1 MPVPSALEAELAREA
16 GQLEAARAALAAM
29 RQRTAELTRSDAG
42 GDPFS
47 AEMLARTLARRMEQL
62 LDDGTTPLFF
72 GRLDFSAG
80 RYAGETFHVGRRHVT
95 DAAGEPLV
103 VDWRAPVATAFYQ
116 ASAVDP
122 EGVRRR
128 RRFGFDGGRLTS
140 FEDERLAAGE
150 ESGLASPLLTEEIE
164 RPRVGPM
171 RDIVATIQPDQDVLV
186 RAALETSLCIQGAP
200 GTGKTAVGLHRV
212 AYLLYAHRERLHRAG
227 VLVVGPNT
235 AFLRYIA
242 QVLPALGEVDVT
254 QQTVDELV
262 ARVPVTGADEP
273 AAARI
278 KGDARM
284 AVLLANAL
292 AAGLAEPTEP
302 LVLAEP
308 GLRLRI
314 GPGELAS
321 IVAEGRAGYAAGT
334 PYATSRDRVAL
345 QVAERFRRQ
354 REQRGGSPSDAWVR
368 RIAKSKT
375 MRGWLEGVWPAVEAA
390 ALVTRLLTGAE
401 ALAAAAEGVL
411 TPDEQATIL
420 RPATRR
426 PRWTAADA
434 ALVDEAA
441 GLLDRPRGFGHVLVD
456 EAQDLS
462 PMQARAV
469 ARRSRHGSLTVL
481 GDLAQGTAIT
491 AASDWGTLLT
501 HLNKPDTTVTPL
513 TTGYRMPAEIVNYAN
528 RLLPA
533 LATGVPP
540 ASSMRRTPG
549 ALEVRAVPDPVAAL
563 VDVVM
568 AAVADPG
575 STAVICAD
583 AEAARASA
591 ALTTAGL
598 PVVRADAAQRDPGDN
613 EAEPTA
619 VEAAHGGQPVTVLPA
634 TLAKGLEFDTVIVL
648 EPAAIVAAEP
658 RGLNRLYTVL
668 TRAVSRLVVL
678 HDAPLPA
685 PLDPASPQR
694 TNTAPSPLP
703 TTTPSPKTI
712 NATS

>member
-1 MPVPSALEAELAREA
+1 MPALSALEVELAHEA
-16 GQLEAARAALAAM
+16 GHLETARAGLAAM
-29 RQRTAELTRSDAG
+29 RQRTEELTRSDAG

-80 RYAGETFHVGRRHVT
+80 RYPGETFHVGRRHVT

-103 VDWRAPVATAFYQ
+103 VDWRAPVSTAFYQ
-116 ASAVDP
+116 ASAVEP

-140 FEDERLAAGE
+140 FEDEALVDGE
-150 ESGLASPLLTEEIE
+150 ESGLASQLLTDEIE

-171 RDIVATIQPDQDVLV
+171 RDIVATIQPDQDALV
-186 RAALETSLCIQGAP
+186 RADLETSLCVQGAP

-212 AYLLYAHRERLHRAG
+212 AYLLYAYRDRLHRAG

-254 QQTVDELV
+254 QQTVDELI
-262 ARVPVTGADEP
+262 AREPVTGLDEP
-273 AAARI
+273 AAAGV

-284 AVLLANAL
+284 AAVLANAL
-292 AAGLAEPTEP
+292 AAGLAPPSEP
-302 LVLAEP
+302 LMLIEP

-314 GPGELAS
+314 GPGELAE
-321 IVAEGRAGYAAGT
+321 ILAEGRAGYASGV

-368 RIAKSKT
+368 RVAKSKT
-375 MRGWLEGVWPAVEAA
+375 LRGWLDGVWPAVQPT
-390 ALVTRLLTGAE
+390 ALVTHLLTVPE
-401 ALAAAAEGVL
+401 ALAAAAEGIL
-411 TPDEQATIL
+411 TPDEQGMIL
-420 RPATRR
+420 RPAVRR

-441 GLLDRPRGFGHVLVD
+441 SLLERSRGYGHVLVD

-469 ARRSRHGSLTVL
+469 ARRSRNGSLTVL
-481 GDLAQGTAIT
+481 GDLAQGTAV
-491 AASDWGTLLT
+491 AATSDWGSLLT
-501 HLNKPDTTVTPL
+501 HLNKPDTVITPL

-533 LATGVPP
+533 LATGVAP
-540 ASSMRRTPG
+540 ARSMRRTPG
-549 ALEVRAVPDPVAAL
+549 ALEVRSVPDAVAAIADAVL
-563 VDVVM
+563 

-583 AEAARASA
+583 AEVARVSA
-591 ALTTAGL
+591 ALTTAGVRL
-598 PVVRADAAQRDPGDN
+598 VRADRPDAPGDDAT
-613 EAEPTA
+613 AEPTA
-619 VEAAHGGQPVTVLPA
+619 GEQAHAGQPVTVLPA
-634 TLAKGLEFDTVIVL
+634 TLAKGLEFDTVIVV

-658 RGLNRLYTVL
+658 RGLNRLYVVL

-678 HDAPLPA
+678 HAAPLPA
-685 PLDPASPQR
+685 PLDPGEPA
-694 TNTAPSPLP
+694 
-703 TTTPSPKTI
+703 
-712 NATS
+712 